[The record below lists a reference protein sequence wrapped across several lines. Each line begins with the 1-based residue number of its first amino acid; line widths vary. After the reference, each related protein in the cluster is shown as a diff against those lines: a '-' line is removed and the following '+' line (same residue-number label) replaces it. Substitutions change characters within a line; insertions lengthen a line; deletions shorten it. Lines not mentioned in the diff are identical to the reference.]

1 MGPRVKYWNGESF
14 VTVHCLEQSG
24 LPYIS
29 WEDFKPIR
37 KLLAKEWKKRGSI
50 SIMRAETSPLH
61 VTDYE
66 PTIEILGSRF
76 PEECKVAPAVTL
88 EDVGEQRA
96 RELCAKTKVT
106 FDEVWNASQMA
117 SLVDRKT
124 DRGKVLESCESKQ
137 IPMWVF
143 GLFIHGGVL
152 GVTSET
158 RRHPWL
164 TRLLTKM
171 VRQHHPDLEFLSVS
185 VGINL
190 AFRPHRDR
198 NSLERESVL
207 FGVSRFIG
215 GQLWVEGLPG
225 EKGNNAIRRVDDN
238 EEPKTGKIH
247 ELSHRSVR
255 FNAAVRLHGTEP
267 FKGTRATWLAT
278 RHGATGM

>member
-1 MGPRVKYWNGESF
+1 MKYWNGESF
-14 VTVHCLEQSG
+14 VTVHCLEQNG

-37 KLLAKEWKKRGSI
+37 KLLAKEWKKRGGI

-76 PEECKVAPAVTL
+76 QEECKVAPAVTL

-106 FDEVWNASQMA
+106 FDEVWNAIQMA

-143 GLFIHGGVL
+143 GLFIHGGAATPMAYTAL
-152 GVTSET
+152 DKDGATASS
-158 RRHPWL
+158 RFR
-164 TRLLTKM
+164 
-171 VRQHHPDLEFLSVS
+171 VS
-185 VGINL
+185 VGYVLELTWHFVLL
-190 AFRPHRDR
+190 AIATLLRGNPR
-198 NSLERESVL
+198 SK
-207 FGVSRFIG
+207 
-215 GQLWVEGLPG
+215 GLPTF
-225 EKGNNAIRRVDDN
+225 RRWWKDKQIQHLVMMR
-238 EEPKTGKIH
+238 TLLICIA
-247 ELSHRSVR
+247 RSL
-255 FNAAVRLHGTEP
+255 RLARCFGWDCEQGQTCLQQLGHCH
-267 FKGTRATWLAT
+267 A
-278 RHGATGM
+278 